1 MKYAGALAGG
11 AHTERKENMVEKT
24 LKISARK
31 GGKRRVGFLSS
42 VVGAVKSAFWT
53 VIDAFQ
59 RFFKFLWSKSK
70 FTKAAF
76 FLVLALFIVGACT
89 IGGFNGGGGA
99 YLAEAESTVAF
110 YLDYQ
115 DGATLDKVYLNA
127 GTAYAETG
135 TAFTVTVRTSSNSSL
150 SWITSYGFGAKK
162 ISNIYSSDA
171 EALGTNYDWVQL
183 RDENNTTALSTSR
196 RLVQLEFSCPVLVN
210 EVVFVDT
217 SGNVIPAYVDEDDV
231 SAFFDRSTWYDGEF
245 RDEFHVRATNKE
257 EEQALRAERK
267 RLLDAQQ
274 NVETGNTVYSDFTED
289 EMYTLMQ
296 IENIVELGSRVPDGG
311 VFNADTDHGAFAV
324 LPYVLS
330 TLIFGRSAFGLRIVS
345 VLFTAALV
353 WMIWLLARELFAH
366 GDKEKEGWAFL
377 TACLFAGGGL
387 ALTVGRL
394 GLYLPMLAFLIVG
407 SFYFMYR
414 FFARGISE
422 ERPAKSACNILVSG
436 LLFALAV
443 ASDPKMLL
451 AGVGVVALFIAGA
464 VRLERAYK
472 AKRQALREEMRD
484 ANAKE
489 TSREVMLENA
499 AAAEEKSAAL
509 GAELSYARRL
519 VYLLFFVS
527 FAVGA
532 FLFIVLSAIPSN
544 SIFMRLYEANPR
556 SPTLGIFDYLGSM
569 FGGAFSLTNATS
581 LAAGNAV
588 NAFGW
593 FIGLKGATLFSA
605 SAEGTYSALNAQVN
619 LAMAIT
625 ALVGF
630 LFLTAYTVLYYVTGG
645 QKGAY
650 ASKHAP
656 TVLRAYFVLL
666 AGLVSSLL
674 PYLFAGQVSA
684 AQSMLFNCFYLAFIP
699 LTFFTVSAQDT
710 RERAKLFGRIRMN
723 TAKWVLFWLLVLYAV
738 VFVLSVPMYFG
749 IPLSAGAAAGMFGW
763 TTFMN
768 NGLYR

>member
-1 MKYAGALAGG
+1 MFFAAARPHIFGAFRKKFGKSLYRASDLGYNETYGG
-11 AHTERKENMVEKT
+11 FQAAAIQYGRKQMAIIRETKRDK
-24 LKISARK
+24 LKK
-31 GGKRRVGFLSS
+31 
-42 VVGAVKSAFWT
+42 
-53 VIDAFQ
+53 
-59 RFFKFLWSKSK
+59 LWSRYTK

-76 FLVLALFIVGACT
+76 FLVLALFVVGACT

-99 YLAEAESTVAF
+99 CFLQADSSVVF

-115 DGATLDKVYLNA
+115 NGATLDKVYINA
-127 GTAYAETG
+127 GTAYTEAG
-135 TAFTVTVRTSSNSSL
+135 TAFTVTVRTASATSSSESWSS
-150 SWITSYGFGAKK
+150 SYGLGAKT
-162 ISNIYSSDA
+162 ISNIYSSNA
-171 EALGTNYDWVQL
+171 NAAGTNYNWVQV
-183 RDENNTTALSTSR
+183 RDEEGTPVTNIR
-196 RLVQLEFSCPVLVN
+196 RLVQITASCDMLVN

-217 SGNVIPAYVDEDDV
+217 NGSVIPAYVDYDTV
-231 SAFFDRSTWYDGEF
+231 HAFFNANSSYKWVTFGDAF
-245 RDEFHVRATNKE
+245 REQTKKE
-257 EEQALRAERK
+257 EKHHYGLYN
-267 RLLDAQQ
+267 LLDAQY
-274 NVETGNTVYSDFTED
+274 NYTAGDTAYSNFTQD

-366 GDKEKEGWAFL
+366 GDKKKEGWAFL

-407 SFYFMYR
+407 SFCFMYR

-519 VYLLFFVS
+519 VYLLFFTAFVLGS
-527 FAVGA
+527 

-593 FIGLKGATLFSA
+593 FVGLKGATLFSA

-738 VFVLSVPMYFG
+738 IFVLSVPMYFG

>member
-1 MKYAGALAGG
+1 MFFAAARPYIFGAF
-11 AHTERKENMVEKT
+11 RKKFGKSLYRASDLGYNEVYGSFQAAAIQYGRKQMAIIRETKRDK
-24 LKISARK
+24 LKK
-31 GGKRRVGFLSS
+31 
-42 VVGAVKSAFWT
+42 
-53 VIDAFQ
+53 
-59 RFFKFLWSKSK
+59 LWSRYTK

-89 IGGFNGGGGA
+89 IGGFNGGGSA
-99 YLAEAESTVAF
+99 YLAEEGSTVAF

-183 RDENNTTALSTSR
+183 RDESNTTALSTSR

-217 SGNVIPAYVDEDDV
+217 NGNVIPAYVDEDDV

-311 VFNADTDHGAFAV
+311 VFNADTDYGAFAV

-472 AKRQALREEMRD
+472 AKRQALRAEMRD

-489 TSREVMLENA
+489 TTREVMHENA

-527 FAVGA
+527 FAVGT

-593 FIGLKGATLFSA
+593 FVGLKGAALFSA
-605 SAEGTYSALNAQVN
+605 CIAAASALLLRRFLPTPRTVVSF
-619 LAMAIT
+619 LPEKIFSAM
-625 ALVGF
+625 
-630 LFLTAYTVLYYVTGG
+630 
-645 QKGAY
+645 K
-650 ASKHAP
+650 
-656 TVLRAYFVLL
+656 
-666 AGLVSSLL
+666 
-674 PYLFAGQVSA
+674 
-684 AQSMLFNCFYLAFIP
+684 M
-699 LTFFTVSAQDT
+699 
-710 RERAKLFGRIRMN
+710 
-723 TAKWVLFWLLVLYAV
+723 
-738 VFVLSVPMYFG
+738 SV
-749 IPLSAGAAAGMFGW
+749 
-763 TTFMN
+763 
-768 NGLYR
+768 

>member
-1 MKYAGALAGG
+1 MFFAAARPHIFGAF
-11 AHTERKENMVEKT
+11 RKKFGKSLYRASDLGYNEVYGSFQAAAIQYGRKQMAIIRETKRDK
-24 LKISARK
+24 LKK
-31 GGKRRVGFLSS
+31 
-42 VVGAVKSAFWT
+42 
-53 VIDAFQ
+53 
-59 RFFKFLWSKSK
+59 LWSRYTK

-89 IGGFNGGGGA
+89 IGGFNGGGSA
-99 YLAEAESTVAF
+99 YLAEEGSTVAF

-115 DGATLDKVYLNA
+115 DGATLDKVLDKVYLNA

-162 ISNIYSSDA
+162 ISNLYSSDA

-183 RDENNTTALSTSR
+183 RDESNTTALSTSR

-217 SGNVIPAYVDEDDV
+217 NGNVIPAYVEADDV
-231 SAFFDRSTWYDGEF
+231 RELLG
-245 RDEFHVRATNKE
+245 
-257 EEQALRAERK
+257 EEQWVTWGTTFRAQSGNEGLAN
-267 RLLDAQQ
+267 LLDAQQ

-311 VFNADTDHGAFAV
+311 VFNADTDYGAFAV

-366 GDKEKEGWAFL
+366 GDKKKEGWAFL

-407 SFYFMYR
+407 SFYFMYG

-527 FAVGA
+527 FAVGT

-593 FIGLKGATLFSA
+593 FVGLKGATLFSA

>member
-1 MKYAGALAGG
+1 MAIIRETK
-11 AHTERKENMVEKT
+11 RDK
-24 LKISARK
+24 LKK
-31 GGKRRVGFLSS
+31 
-42 VVGAVKSAFWT
+42 
-53 VIDAFQ
+53 
-59 RFFKFLWSKSK
+59 LWSRYTK

-89 IGGFNGGGGA
+89 IGGFNGGGSA
-99 YLAEAESTVAF
+99 YLAEEGSTVAF

-162 ISNIYSSDA
+162 ISNLYSSDA

-183 RDENNTTALSTSR
+183 RDESNTTALSTSR

-217 SGNVIPAYVDEDDV
+217 NGNVIPAYVEADDV
-231 SAFFDRSTWYDGEF
+231 RELLG
-245 RDEFHVRATNKE
+245 
-257 EEQALRAERK
+257 EEQWVTWGTTFRAQSGNEGLAN
-267 RLLDAQQ
+267 LLDAQQ

-366 GDKEKEGWAFL
+366 GDKKKEGWAFL

-394 GLYLPMLAFLIVG
+394 GLYLPMLAFLIVS
-407 SFYFMYR
+407 SFYFMYG

-519 VYLLFFVS
+519 VCLLFFVS
-527 FAVGA
+527 FAVGT

-593 FIGLKGATLFSA
+593 FVGLKGATLFSA

-749 IPLSAGAAAGMFGW
+749 IPLSVGAAAGMFGW

>member
-1 MKYAGALAGG
+1 MFFAAARPHIFGAF
-11 AHTERKENMVEKT
+11 RKKFGKSLYRASDLGYNEVYGSFQAAAIQYGRKQMAIIRETKRDK
-24 LKISARK
+24 LKK
-31 GGKRRVGFLSS
+31 
-42 VVGAVKSAFWT
+42 
-53 VIDAFQ
+53 
-59 RFFKFLWSKSK
+59 LWSRYTK

-89 IGGFNGGGGA
+89 IGGFNGGGSA
-99 YLAEAESTVAF
+99 YLAEEGSTVAF

-135 TAFTVTVRTSSNSSL
+135 TAFTVTVRTSSNSSE

-183 RDENNTTALSTSR
+183 RDESNTTALSTSR

-217 SGNVIPAYVDEDDV
+217 NGNVIPAYVDEADV
-231 SAFFDRSTWYDGEF
+231 RELMTDAQWVTF
-245 RDEFHVRATNKE
+245 RDTFHAQSGNE
-257 EEQALRAERK
+257 GLAN
-267 RLLDAQQ
+267 LLDAQQ

-311 VFNADTDHGAFAV
+311 VFNADTDYGAFAV

-394 GLYLPMLAFLIVG
+394 GLYLPMLAFLIVS

-414 FFARGISE
+414 FFTRGISE

-472 AKRQALREEMRD
+472 AKRQALRAEMRD

-527 FAVGA
+527 FAVGT

-593 FIGLKGATLFSA
+593 FVGLKGATLFSA

-738 VFVLSVPMYFG
+738 IFVLSVPMYFG
-749 IPLSAGAAAGMFGW
+749 IPLSAAAAAGMFGW

>member
-1 MKYAGALAGG
+1 MKYTGALAGG

-89 IGGFNGGGGA
+89 IGGFNGGGSA
-99 YLAEAESTVAF
+99 YLAEEGSTVAF

-135 TAFTVTVRTSSNSSL
+135 TAFTVTVRTSSNSSE

-162 ISNIYSSDA
+162 ISNLYSSDA

-183 RDENNTTALSTSR
+183 RDESNTTALSTSR

-217 SGNVIPAYVDEDDV
+217 NGNVIPAYVEADDV
-231 SAFFDRSTWYDGEF
+231 RELLG
-245 RDEFHVRATNKE
+245 
-257 EEQALRAERK
+257 EEQWVTWGTTFRAQSGNEGLAN
-267 RLLDAQQ
+267 LLDAQQ

-366 GDKEKEGWAFL
+366 GDKKKEGWAFL

-472 AKRQALREEMRD
+472 AKRQALRAEMRD

-519 VYLLFFVS
+519 VCLLFFVS
-527 FAVGA
+527 FAVGT

-593 FIGLKGATLFSA
+593 FVGLKGATLFSA

-738 VFVLSVPMYFG
+738 IFVLSVPMYFG

>member
-1 MKYAGALAGG
+1 MKYTGALAGG

-89 IGGFNGGGGA
+89 IGGFNGGGSA
-99 YLAEAESTVAF
+99 YLAEEGSTVAF

-162 ISNIYSSDA
+162 ISNLYSSDA

-183 RDENNTTALSTSR
+183 RDESNTTALSTSR

-217 SGNVIPAYVDEDDV
+217 NGNVIPAYVEADDV
-231 SAFFDRSTWYDGEF
+231 RELLG
-245 RDEFHVRATNKE
+245 
-257 EEQALRAERK
+257 EEQWVTWGTTFRAQSGNEGLAN
-267 RLLDAQQ
+267 LLDAQQ

-296 IENIVELGSRVPDGG
+296 IENIVELGPRVPDGG

-472 AKRQALREEMRD
+472 AKRQALRAEMRD

-527 FAVGA
+527 FAVGT

-593 FIGLKGATLFSA
+593 FVGLKGATLFSA

-749 IPLSAGAAAGMFGW
+749 IPLSVGAAAGMFGW

>member
-1 MKYAGALAGG
+1 MFFAAARPYIFGAF
-11 AHTERKENMVEKT
+11 RKKFGKSLYRAFDLGYNEVYGSFQVAAIQYGRKQMAIIRETKRDK
-24 LKISARK
+24 LKK
-31 GGKRRVGFLSS
+31 
-42 VVGAVKSAFWT
+42 
-53 VIDAFQ
+53 
-59 RFFKFLWSKSK
+59 LWSRYTK

-89 IGGFNGGGGA
+89 IGGFNGGGSA
-99 YLAEAESTVAF
+99 YLAEEGSTVAF

-162 ISNIYSSDA
+162 ISNLYSSDA

-183 RDENNTTALSTSR
+183 RDESNTTALSTSR

-217 SGNVIPAYVDEDDV
+217 NGNVIPAYVEADDV
-231 SAFFDRSTWYDGEF
+231 RELLG
-245 RDEFHVRATNKE
+245 
-257 EEQALRAERK
+257 EEQWVTWGTTFRAQSGNEGLAN
-267 RLLDAQQ
+267 LLDAQQ

-296 IENIVELGSRVPDGG
+296 IENIVELGPRVPDGG

-394 GLYLPMLAFLIVG
+394 GLYLPMLAFLIVS

-527 FAVGA
+527 FAVGT

-593 FIGLKGATLFSA
+593 FVGLKGATLFSA

-738 VFVLSVPMYFG
+738 IFVLSVPMYFG
-749 IPLSAGAAAGMFGW
+749 IPLSAAAAAGMFGW

>member
-1 MKYAGALAGG
+1 
-11 AHTERKENMVEKT
+11 
-24 LKISARK
+24 
-31 GGKRRVGFLSS
+31 
-42 VVGAVKSAFWT
+42 
-53 VIDAFQ
+53 
-59 RFFKFLWSKSK
+59 
-70 FTKAAF
+70 
-76 FLVLALFIVGACT
+76 
-89 IGGFNGGGGA
+89 
-99 YLAEAESTVAF
+99 
-110 YLDYQ
+110 
-115 DGATLDKVYLNA
+115 
-127 GTAYAETG
+127 
-135 TAFTVTVRTSSNSSL
+135 
-150 SWITSYGFGAKK
+150 
-162 ISNIYSSDA
+162 
-171 EALGTNYDWVQL
+171 
-183 RDENNTTALSTSR
+183 
-196 RLVQLEFSCPVLVN
+196 
-210 EVVFVDT
+210 
-217 SGNVIPAYVDEDDV
+217 
-231 SAFFDRSTWYDGEF
+231 
-245 RDEFHVRATNKE
+245 
-257 EEQALRAERK
+257 
-267 RLLDAQQ
+267 
-274 NVETGNTVYSDFTED
+274 
-289 EMYTLMQ
+289 MYTLMQ

-311 VFNADTDHGAFAV
+311 VFNADTDYGAFAV

-366 GDKEKEGWAFL
+366 GDKKKEGWAFL

-407 SFYFMYR
+407 SFYFMYG

-527 FAVGA
+527 FAVGT

-593 FIGLKGATLFSA
+593 FVGLKGATLFSA

>member
-1 MKYAGALAGG
+1 MAIIRETK
-11 AHTERKENMVEKT
+11 RDK
-24 LKISARK
+24 LKK
-31 GGKRRVGFLSS
+31 
-42 VVGAVKSAFWT
+42 
-53 VIDAFQ
+53 
-59 RFFKFLWSKSK
+59 LWSRYTK

-89 IGGFNGGGGA
+89 IGGFNGGGSA
-99 YLAEAESTVAF
+99 YLAEEGSTVAF

-135 TAFTVTVRTSSNSSL
+135 TAFTVTVRTSSTSSL

-183 RDENNTTALSTSR
+183 RDESNTTALSTSR
-196 RLVQLEFSCPVLVN
+196 RLVQLKFSCPVLIN

-217 SGNVIPAYVDEDDV
+217 NGNVIPAYVEADDV
-231 SAFFDRSTWYDGEF
+231 RELLG
-245 RDEFHVRATNKE
+245 
-257 EEQALRAERK
+257 EEQWVTWGTTFRAQSGNEGLAN
-267 RLLDAQQ
+267 LLDAQQ

-472 AKRQALREEMRD
+472 AKRQALRAEMRD

-519 VYLLFFVS
+519 VYLLFFTAFVLGS
-527 FAVGA
+527 

-593 FIGLKGATLFSA
+593 FVGLKGATLFSA

-738 VFVLSVPMYFG
+738 IFVLSVPMYFG
-749 IPLSAGAAAGMFGW
+749 IPLSAAAAAGMFGW

>member
-1 MKYAGALAGG
+1 MNYTGTPAGG
-11 AHTERKENMVEKT
+11 AHTERKENMAAN
-24 LKISARK
+24 KISKYSEAYGSGNKSGKVKNFFAR
-31 GGKRRVGFLSS
+31 
-42 VVGAVKSAFWT
+42 W
-53 VIDAFQ
+53 
-59 RFFKFLWSKSK
+59 SK
-70 FTKAAF
+70 FTKAALI
-76 FLVLALFIVGACT
+76 LVLALFVVGACT

-99 YLAEAESTVAF
+99 CFLQADSSVVF

-115 DGATLDKVYLNA
+115 NSATLDKVYINA
-127 GTAYAETG
+127 GTAYTEIGSTY
-135 TAFTVTVRTSSNSSL
+135 TITVRTASATSTSDSPWSS
-150 SWITSYGFGAKK
+150 SYGFGAKTF
-162 ISNIYSSDA
+162 SNVYSSSA
-171 EALGTNYDWVQL
+171 NAVGTNYNWVQV
-183 RDENNTTALSTSR
+183 RDESNDSTLTSTR
-196 RLVQLEFSCPVLVN
+196 RLVQITASCDMLIN

-217 SGNVIPAYVDEDDV
+217 NGSVIPAHVDYDTV
-231 SAFFDRSTWYDGEF
+231 HAFFNANSSYQWDTFGTAFRTQRGYDGLS
-245 RDEFHVRATNKE
+245 DLV
-257 EEQALRAERK
+257 
-267 RLLDAQQ
+267 DAQY
-274 NVETGNTVYSDFTED
+274 NYTAGDTAYSNFTED

-296 IENIVELGSRVPDGG
+296 IENVVELGSRVPDGG
-311 VFNADTDHGAFAV
+311 VFNADTDHGTFAV
-324 LPYVLS
+324 LPYALS

-345 VLFTAALV
+345 VLFMAATV
-353 WMIWLLARELFAH
+353 WMIWLLARELFAR
-366 GDKEKEGWAFL
+366 GDSKKEGWAFL

-394 GLYLPMLAFLIVG
+394 GLYLPMLAFFIVG

-414 FFARGISE
+414 FFDRGLSE
-422 ERPAKSACNILVSG
+422 EKPAKSACNILVSG

-451 AGVGVVALFIAGA
+451 AGVGIVALFIAGV
-464 VRLERAYK
+464 VRLERQYR
-472 AKRQALREEMRD
+472 AKRQALRGEMRD

-519 VYLLFFVS
+519 VYLLFFAAFVLGS
-527 FAVGA
+527 F
-532 FLFIVLSAIPSN
+532 LLIVLSAIPSY
-544 SIFMRLYEANPR
+544 SALVYLYDPDPQHA
-556 SPTLGIFDYLGSM
+556 SVGIFDLLGHM
-569 FGGAFSLTNATS
+569 FGDAFSLTNATS
-581 LAAGNAV
+581 FTAGNAV

-605 SAEGTYSALNAQVN
+605 TADGTYIALNAQVN
-619 LAMAIT
+619 LAMAVT

-630 LFLTAYTVLYYVTGG
+630 LFLTAYTILYYVTGG

-666 AGLVSSLL
+666 AGLVSALL

-699 LTFFTVSAQDT
+699 LTFYTVSAQDT

-723 TAKWVLFWLLVLYAV
+723 TAKWVLFWLLAVYAV
-738 VFVLSVPMYFG
+738 IFVLSLPMVFC
-749 IPLSAGAAAGMFGW
+749 IPLPAAAAAGMFGW
-763 TTFMN
+763 TTFAN
-768 NGLYR
+768 NGWYR

>member
-1 MKYAGALAGG
+1 MNYTGTPAGG
-11 AHTERKENMVEKT
+11 AHTERKENMAAN
-24 LKISARK
+24 KISKYAEAYGSGNKSGRVKTFLAR
-31 GGKRRVGFLSS
+31 
-42 VVGAVKSAFWT
+42 W
-53 VIDAFQ
+53 
-59 RFFKFLWSKSK
+59 SK

-76 FLVLALFIVGACT
+76 ILVLALFVVGACT

-99 YLAEAESTVAF
+99 CFLQADSSVVF

-115 DGATLDKVYLNA
+115 NSATLDKVYINA
-127 GTAYAETG
+127 GTAYTNVG
-135 TAFTVTVRTSSNSSL
+135 STYTITVRTASATSTSTSPWSS
-150 SWITSYGFGAKK
+150 SYGFGAKTF
-162 ISNIYSSDA
+162 SNVYSSNA
-171 EALGTNYDWVQL
+171 NAVGTNYNWAQV
-183 RDENNTTALSTSR
+183 RDESNTSTLTNTRRVVQITASR
-196 RLVQLEFSCPVLVN
+196 DMLIN

-217 SGNVIPAYVDEDDV
+217 NGNVIPAYVDYDTV
-231 SAFFDRSTWYDGEF
+231 HAFFNANSSYQWDTFGTAFRTQRGYDGLSNL
-245 RDEFHVRATNKE
+245 V
-257 EEQALRAERK
+257 
-267 RLLDAQQ
+267 DAQH
-274 NVETGNTVYSDFTED
+274 NYTTGNTAYSNFTED

-296 IENIVELGSRVPDGG
+296 IENVVELGSRGLSQG
-311 VFNADTDHGAFAV
+311 SVFNADTDHGTFAV

-345 VLFTAALV
+345 VLFMAATV
-353 WMIWLLARELFAH
+353 WMIWLLARELFAR
-366 GDKEKEGWAFL
+366 GDQKKEGWAFL

-407 SFYFMYR
+407 SLYFMYR
-414 FFARGISE
+414 FFDRGIDA

-443 ASDPKMLL
+443 AADPKMLL
-451 AGVGVVALFIAGA
+451 AGVGIVALFIAGA
-464 VRLERAYK
+464 VRLERQYR
-472 AKRQALREEMRD
+472 AKRQVLRGEMRE

-489 TSREVMLENA
+489 TSREAMLENA

-519 VYLLFFVS
+519 VYLLFFAAFVLGS
-527 FAVGA
+527 F
-532 FLFIVLSAIPSN
+532 LLIVLSAIPSYSALVN
-544 SIFMRLYEANPR
+544 LYDPNPAKA
-556 SPTLGIFDYLGSM
+556 SVGIFDLLGHM
-569 FGGAFSLTNATS
+569 FGDAFSLTNATS
-581 LAAGNAV
+581 FAAGNAV

-605 SAEGTYSALNAQVN
+605 TAEGTYIALNAQVN

-630 LFLTAYTVLYYVTGG
+630 LFLTVYTILYYVTGG

-666 AGLVSSLL
+666 AGLVSALL

-684 AQSMLFNCFYLAFIP
+684 AQSLLFNGFYLAFIP
-699 LTFFTVSAQDT
+699 LTFYTVSAQDT

-723 TAKWVLFWLLVLYAV
+723 TAKWVLFWLLAVYAV
-738 VFVLSVPMYFG
+738 IFVLSLPMTFC
-749 IPLSAGAAAGMFGW
+749 IPLPAAAAAGMFGW
-763 TTFMN
+763 TTFVN
-768 NGLYR
+768 NGWYR

>member
-1 MKYAGALAGG
+1 MAIIRETK
-11 AHTERKENMVEKT
+11 RDK
-24 LKISARK
+24 LKK
-31 GGKRRVGFLSS
+31 
-42 VVGAVKSAFWT
+42 
-53 VIDAFQ
+53 
-59 RFFKFLWSKSK
+59 LWSRYTK

-89 IGGFNGGGGA
+89 IGGFNGGGSA
-99 YLAEAESTVAF
+99 YLAEEGSTVAF

-135 TAFTVTVRTSSNSSL
+135 TSFTVTVRTSSNSSE

-171 EALGTNYDWVQL
+171 DALGTNYDWVQL
-183 RDENNTTALSTSR
+183 RDENTTALSTSR

-217 SGNVIPAYVDEDDV
+217 NGNVIPAYVEADDV
-231 SAFFDRSTWYDGEF
+231 RELLG
-245 RDEFHVRATNKE
+245 
-257 EEQALRAERK
+257 EEQWVTWGTTFRAQSGNEGLAN
-267 RLLDAQQ
+267 LLDAQQ

-296 IENIVELGSRVPDGG
+296 IENIVELGPRVPDGG

-472 AKRQALREEMRD
+472 AKRQALRAEMRD

-519 VYLLFFVS
+519 VCLLFFVS
-527 FAVGA
+527 FAVGT

-593 FIGLKGATLFSA
+593 FVGLKGATLFSA
-605 SAEGTYSALNAQVN
+605 SAEGAYSALNAQVN

-738 VFVLSVPMYFG
+738 IFVLSVPMYFG

>member
-1 MKYAGALAGG
+1 MNYTGTPAGG
-11 AHTERKENMVEKT
+11 AHTERKENMAAN
-24 LKISARK
+24 KISKYSEAYGSGNKSGKVKNFFAR
-31 GGKRRVGFLSS
+31 
-42 VVGAVKSAFWT
+42 W
-53 VIDAFQ
+53 
-59 RFFKFLWSKSK
+59 SK
-70 FTKAAF
+70 FTKAALI
-76 FLVLALFIVGACT
+76 LVLALFVVGACT

-99 YLAEAESTVAF
+99 CFLQADSSVVF

-115 DGATLDKVYLNA
+115 NSATLDKVYINA
-127 GTAYAETG
+127 GTAYTEIGSTY
-135 TAFTVTVRTSSNSSL
+135 TITVRTASATSTSDSPWG
-150 SWITSYGFGAKK
+150 SSYGFGAKTF
-162 ISNIYSSDA
+162 SNVYSSSA
-171 EALGTNYDWVQL
+171 NAVGTNYNWVQV
-183 RDENNTTALSTSR
+183 RDESNDSTLTSTR
-196 RLVQLEFSCPVLVN
+196 RLVQITASCDMLIN

-217 SGNVIPAYVDEDDV
+217 NGNVIPAYVDYDTV
-231 SAFFDRSTWYDGEF
+231 HAFFNANSSYQWDTFGTAFRTQRGYDGLSNL
-245 RDEFHVRATNKE
+245 V
-257 EEQALRAERK
+257 
-267 RLLDAQQ
+267 DAQY
-274 NVETGNTVYSDFTED
+274 NYTAGNTAYSNFTED

-296 IENIVELGSRVPDGG
+296 IENVVELGSRGLSQG
-311 VFNADTDHGAFAV
+311 SVFNADTDHGTFAV
-324 LPYVLS
+324 LPYALS

-345 VLFTAALV
+345 VLFMAATV
-353 WMIWLLARELFAH
+353 WMIWLLARELFAR
-366 GDKEKEGWAFL
+366 GDKKKEGWAFL

-394 GLYLPMLAFLIVG
+394 GLYLPMLAFFIVG

-414 FFARGISE
+414 FFDRGLSE
-422 ERPAKSACNILVSG
+422 EKPAKSACNILVSG

-451 AGVGVVALFIAGA
+451 AGVGIVALFIAGV
-464 VRLERAYK
+464 VRLERQYR
-472 AKRQALREEMRD
+472 AKRQALRGEMRE

-509 GAELSYARRL
+509 GGELSYARRL
-519 VYLLFFVS
+519 VYLLFFAAFVLGS
-527 FAVGA
+527 F
-532 FLFIVLSAIPSN
+532 LLIVLSAIPSY
-544 SIFMRLYEANPR
+544 SALVYLYDPNPA
-556 SPTLGIFDYLGSM
+556 SATAGIFDLLGHM
-569 FGGAFSLTNATS
+569 FGDAFSLTNATS
-581 LAAGNAV
+581 FTAGNAV

-605 SAEGTYSALNAQVN
+605 TADGTYIALNAQVN
-619 LAMAIT
+619 LAMAVT

-630 LFLTAYTVLYYVTGG
+630 LFLTVYAILYCVTGG

-666 AGLVSSLL
+666 AGLVSALL

-699 LTFFTVSAQDT
+699 LTFYTVSAQDT

-749 IPLSAGAAAGMFGW
+749 IPLSVGAAAGMFGW

>member
-1 MKYAGALAGG
+1 MNYTGTPTGG
-11 AHTERKENMVEKT
+11 THTERKENMAAN
-24 LKISARK
+24 KISKYSEAYGSGNKSGKVKNFFAR
-31 GGKRRVGFLSS
+31 
-42 VVGAVKSAFWT
+42 W
-53 VIDAFQ
+53 
-59 RFFKFLWSKSK
+59 SK
-70 FTKAAF
+70 FTKAALI
-76 FLVLALFIVGACT
+76 LVLALFVVGACT

-99 YLAEAESTVAF
+99 CFLQADSSVVF

-115 DGATLDKVYLNA
+115 NSATLDKVYINA
-127 GTAYAETG
+127 GTAYTEIGSTY
-135 TAFTVTVRTSSNSSL
+135 TITVRTASATSTSDSPWSS
-150 SWITSYGFGAKK
+150 SYGFGAKTF
-162 ISNIYSSDA
+162 SNVYSSSA
-171 EALGTNYDWVQL
+171 NAVGTNYNWVQV
-183 RDENNTTALSTSR
+183 RDESNDSTLTSTR
-196 RLVQLEFSCPVLVN
+196 RLVQITASCDMLIN

-217 SGNVIPAYVDEDDV
+217 NGSVIPAHVDYDTV
-231 SAFFDRSTWYDGEF
+231 HAFFNANSSYQWDTVGTAFRTQRGYDGLS
-245 RDEFHVRATNKE
+245 DLV
-257 EEQALRAERK
+257 
-267 RLLDAQQ
+267 DAQY
-274 NVETGNTVYSDFTED
+274 NYTAGDTAYSNFTED

-296 IENIVELGSRVPDGG
+296 IENVVELGSRVPDGG
-311 VFNADTDHGAFAV
+311 VFNADTDHGTFAV

-345 VLFTAALV
+345 VLFMAATV
-353 WMIWLLARELFAH
+353 WMIWLLARELFAR
-366 GDKEKEGWAFL
+366 GDSKKEGWAFL

-394 GLYLPMLAFLIVG
+394 GLYLPMLAFFIVG

-414 FFARGISE
+414 FFDRGLSE
-422 ERPAKSACNILVSG
+422 EKPAKSACNILVSG

-451 AGVGVVALFIAGA
+451 AGVGIVALFIAGV
-464 VRLERAYK
+464 VRLERQYR
-472 AKRQALREEMRD
+472 AKRQALRGEMRD

-519 VYLLFFVS
+519 VYLLFFAAFVLGS
-527 FAVGA
+527 F
-532 FLFIVLSAIPSN
+532 LLIVLSAIPSY
-544 SIFMRLYEANPR
+544 SALVYLYDPDPQHA
-556 SPTLGIFDYLGSM
+556 SVGIFDLLGHM
-569 FGGAFSLTNATS
+569 FGDAFSLTNATS
-581 LAAGNAV
+581 FTAGNAV

-605 SAEGTYSALNAQVN
+605 TADGTYIALNAQVN
-619 LAMAIT
+619 LAMAVT

-630 LFLTAYTVLYYVTGG
+630 LFLTAYTILYYVTGG

-666 AGLVSSLL
+666 AGLVSALL
-674 PYLFAGQVSA
+674 PYLFTGQVSA

-699 LTFFTVSAQDT
+699 LTFYTVSAQDT

-723 TAKWVLFWLLVLYAV
+723 TAKWVLFWLLAVYAV
-738 VFVLSVPMYFG
+738 IFVLSLPMVFC
-749 IPLSAGAAAGMFGW
+749 IPLPAAAAAGMFGW
-763 TTFMN
+763 TTFAN
-768 NGLYR
+768 NGWYR

>member
-1 MKYAGALAGG
+1 MNYTGTPAGG
-11 AHTERKENMVEKT
+11 AHTERKENMAAN
-24 LKISARK
+24 KISKYSEAYGSGNKSGKVKNFFAR
-31 GGKRRVGFLSS
+31 
-42 VVGAVKSAFWT
+42 W
-53 VIDAFQ
+53 
-59 RFFKFLWSKSK
+59 SK
-70 FTKAAF
+70 FTKAALI
-76 FLVLALFIVGACT
+76 LVLALFVVGACT

-99 YLAEAESTVAF
+99 CFLQADSSVVF

-115 DGATLDKVYLNA
+115 NSATLDKVYINA
-127 GTAYAETG
+127 GTAYTEIGSTY
-135 TAFTVTVRTSSNSSL
+135 TITVRTASATSTSDSPWG
-150 SWITSYGFGAKK
+150 SSYGFGAKTF
-162 ISNIYSSDA
+162 SNVYSSSA
-171 EALGTNYDWVQL
+171 NAVGTNYNWVQV
-183 RDENNTTALSTSR
+183 RDESNDSTLTSTR
-196 RLVQLEFSCPVLVN
+196 RLVQITASCDMLIN

-217 SGNVIPAYVDEDDV
+217 NGSVIPAYVDYDTV
-231 SAFFDRSTWYDGEF
+231 HAFFNANSSYQWDTFGTAFRTQRGYDGLS
-245 RDEFHVRATNKE
+245 DLV
-257 EEQALRAERK
+257 
-267 RLLDAQQ
+267 DAQY
-274 NVETGNTVYSDFTED
+274 NYTAGDTAYSNFTED

-296 IENIVELGSRVPDGG
+296 IENVVELGSRGLSQG
-311 VFNADTDHGAFAV
+311 SVFNADTDHGTFAV
-324 LPYVLS
+324 LPYALS

-345 VLFTAALV
+345 VLFMAATV
-353 WMIWLLARELFAH
+353 WMVWLLARELFAR
-366 GDKEKEGWAFL
+366 GDSKKEGWAFL

-394 GLYLPMLAFLIVG
+394 GLYLPMLAFFIVG

-414 FFARGISE
+414 FFDRGLSE
-422 ERPAKSACNILVSG
+422 EKPAKSACNILVSG

-443 ASDPKMLL
+443 ASDPKILL
-451 AGVGVVALFIAGA
+451 AGVGIVALFIAGV
-464 VRLERAYK
+464 VRLERQYR
-472 AKRQALREEMRD
+472 AKRQALRGEMRE

-509 GAELSYARRL
+509 GGELSYARRL
-519 VYLLFFVS
+519 VYLLFFAAFVLGS
-527 FAVGA
+527 F
-532 FLFIVLSAIPSN
+532 LLIVLSAIPSY
-544 SIFMRLYEANPR
+544 SALVYLYDPNPA
-556 SPTLGIFDYLGSM
+556 SATAGIFDLLGHM
-569 FGGAFSLTNATS
+569 FGDAFSLTNATS
-581 LAAGNAV
+581 FTAGNAV

-605 SAEGTYSALNAQVN
+605 TADGTYIALNAQVN
-619 LAMAIT
+619 LAMAVT

-630 LFLTAYTVLYYVTGG
+630 LFLTVYAILYCVTGG

-666 AGLVSSLL
+666 AGLVSALL

>member
-1 MKYAGALAGG
+1 MKYTGALAGG

-89 IGGFNGGGGA
+89 IGGFNGGGSA
-99 YLAEAESTVAF
+99 YLAEEGSTVAF

-135 TAFTVTVRTSSNSSL
+135 TSFTVTVRTSSNSSL

-183 RDENNTTALSTSR
+183 RDESNTTALSTSR

-217 SGNVIPAYVDEDDV
+217 NGNVIPAYVEADDV
-231 SAFFDRSTWYDGEF
+231 RELLG
-245 RDEFHVRATNKE
+245 
-257 EEQALRAERK
+257 EEQWVTWGTTFRAQSGNEGLAN
-267 RLLDAQQ
+267 LLDAQQ

-311 VFNADTDHGAFAV
+311 VFNADTDYGAFAV

-472 AKRQALREEMRD
+472 AKRQALRAEMRD

-527 FAVGA
+527 FAVGT

-556 SPTLGIFDYLGSM
+556 SPALGIFDYLGSM

-593 FIGLKGATLFSA
+593 FVGLKGATLFSA

-630 LFLTAYTVLYYVTGG
+630 LFLTAYTVLYYITGG

-710 RERAKLFGRIRMN
+710 RERAKLFGCIRMN

-738 VFVLSVPMYFG
+738 IFVLSVPMYFG
-749 IPLSAGAAAGMFGW
+749 IPLSAAAAAGMFGW

>member
-1 MKYAGALAGG
+1 MNYTGTPAGG
-11 AHTERKENMVEKT
+11 THTERKENMAAN
-24 LKISARK
+24 KISKYSEAYGSGNKSGKVKNFFAR
-31 GGKRRVGFLSS
+31 
-42 VVGAVKSAFWT
+42 W
-53 VIDAFQ
+53 
-59 RFFKFLWSKSK
+59 SK
-70 FTKAAF
+70 FTKAALI
-76 FLVLALFIVGACT
+76 LVLALFVVGACT

-99 YLAEAESTVAF
+99 CFLQADSSVVF

-115 DGATLDKVYLNA
+115 NSATLDKVYINA
-127 GTAYAETG
+127 GTAYTEIGSTY
-135 TAFTVTVRTSSNSSL
+135 TITVRTASATSTSDSPWSS
-150 SWITSYGFGAKK
+150 SYGFGAKTF
-162 ISNIYSSDA
+162 SNVYSSSA
-171 EALGTNYDWVQL
+171 NAVGTNYNWVQV
-183 RDENNTTALSTSR
+183 RDESNDSTLTSTR
-196 RLVQLEFSCPVLVN
+196 RLVHITASCDMLIN

-217 SGNVIPAYVDEDDV
+217 NGSVIPAYVDYDTV
-231 SAFFDRSTWYDGEF
+231 HAFFNANSSYQWDTFGTAFRTQRGYDGLS
-245 RDEFHVRATNKE
+245 DLV
-257 EEQALRAERK
+257 
-267 RLLDAQQ
+267 DAQY
-274 NVETGNTVYSDFTED
+274 NYTAGDTAYSNFTED

-296 IENIVELGSRVPDGG
+296 IENVVELGSRVPDGG
-311 VFNADTDHGAFAV
+311 VFNADTDHGTFAV

-345 VLFTAALV
+345 VLFMAATV
-353 WMIWLLARELFAH
+353 WMIWLLARELFAR
-366 GDKEKEGWAFL
+366 GDSKKEGWAFL

-394 GLYLPMLAFLIVG
+394 GLYLPMLAFFIVG

-414 FFARGISE
+414 FFDRGLSE
-422 ERPAKSACNILVSG
+422 EKPAKSACNILVSG

-451 AGVGVVALFIAGA
+451 AGVGIVALFIAGV
-464 VRLERAYK
+464 VRLERQYR
-472 AKRQALREEMRD
+472 AKRQALRGEMRE

-509 GAELSYARRL
+509 GGELSYARRL
-519 VYLLFFVS
+519 VYLLFFAAFVLGS
-527 FAVGA
+527 F
-532 FLFIVLSAIPSN
+532 LLIVLSAIPSY
-544 SIFMRLYEANPR
+544 SALVYLYDPNPA
-556 SPTLGIFDYLGSM
+556 SATAGIFDLLGHM
-569 FGGAFSLTNATS
+569 FGDAFSLTNATS
-581 LAAGNAV
+581 FTAGNAV

-605 SAEGTYSALNAQVN
+605 TADGTYIALNAQVN
-619 LAMAIT
+619 LAMAVT

-630 LFLTAYTVLYYVTGG
+630 LFLTAYTILYYVTGG

-666 AGLVSSLL
+666 AGLVSALL

-699 LTFFTVSAQDT
+699 LTFYTVSAQDT

-723 TAKWVLFWLLVLYAV
+723 TAKWVLFWLLAVYAV
-738 VFVLSVPMYFG
+738 IFVLSLPMVFC
-749 IPLSAGAAAGMFGW
+749 IPLPAAAAAGMFGW
-763 TTFMN
+763 TTFAN
-768 NGLYR
+768 NGWYR

>member
-1 MKYAGALAGG
+1 MFFAAARPHIFGAF
-11 AHTERKENMVEKT
+11 RKKFGKSLYRASDLGYNEVYGSFQAAAIQYGRKQMAIIRETKRDK
-24 LKISARK
+24 LKK
-31 GGKRRVGFLSS
+31 
-42 VVGAVKSAFWT
+42 
-53 VIDAFQ
+53 
-59 RFFKFLWSKSK
+59 LWSRYTK

-89 IGGFNGGGGA
+89 IGGFNGGGSA
-99 YLAEAESTVAF
+99 YLAEEGSTVAF

-115 DGATLDKVYLNA
+115 DGATLDKVLDKVYLNA

-162 ISNIYSSDA
+162 ISNLYSSDA

-183 RDENNTTALSTSR
+183 RDESNTTALSTSR

-217 SGNVIPAYVDEDDV
+217 NGNVIPAYVEADDV
-231 SAFFDRSTWYDGEF
+231 RELLG
-245 RDEFHVRATNKE
+245 
-257 EEQALRAERK
+257 EEQWVTWGTTFRAQSGNEGLAN
-267 RLLDAQQ
+267 LLDAQQ

-311 VFNADTDHGAFAV
+311 VFNADTDYGAFAV

-366 GDKEKEGWAFL
+366 GDKKKEGWAFL
-377 TACLFAGGGL
+377 TACLFACGGL

-407 SFYFMYR
+407 SFYFMYG

-527 FAVGA
+527 FAVGT

-593 FIGLKGATLFSA
+593 FVGLKGATLFSA

>member
-1 MKYAGALAGG
+1 MKYTGALAGG

-89 IGGFNGGGGA
+89 IGGFNGGGSA
-99 YLAEAESTVAF
+99 YLAEEGSTVAF

-162 ISNIYSSDA
+162 ISNLYSSDA

-183 RDENNTTALSTSR
+183 RDESNTTALSTSR

-217 SGNVIPAYVDEDDV
+217 NGNVIPAYVEADDV
-231 SAFFDRSTWYDGEF
+231 RELLG
-245 RDEFHVRATNKE
+245 
-257 EEQALRAERK
+257 EEQWVTWGTTFRAQSGNEGLAN
-267 RLLDAQQ
+267 LLDAQQ

-394 GLYLPMLAFLIVG
+394 GLYLPMLAFLIVS

-414 FFARGISE
+414 FFTRGISE

-472 AKRQALREEMRD
+472 AKRQALRAEMRD

-527 FAVGA
+527 FAVGT

-593 FIGLKGATLFSA
+593 FVGLKGATLFSA

-738 VFVLSVPMYFG
+738 IFVLSVPMYFG
-749 IPLSAGAAAGMFGW
+749 IPLSAAAAAGMFGW
-763 TTFMN
+763 TTFVN